1 MDEEYKLKQTKA
13 ELHDVKAQIA
23 AREKEL
29 RQQGMSH
36 TLIGLADIWILIFE
50 FENFKLDFEF

>member
-36 TLIGLADIWILIFE
+36 TIICLGDIYEHWFLSLKIL
-50 FENFKLDFEF
+50 N